1 MLENSDISSYQKES
15 KNLAVEISGQIQGL
29 YNLLETNKEKI
40 IVISDQYFINSL
52 MTGFNSIET
61 MDYRNFDLITNIL
74 LKLNGEEELAD
85 LQSKISEDTS
95 LYKISDLESFLDKEI
110 FTFIYEC
117 LLLPLLIIVTNL
129 LLLIFIR
136 GIKK

>member
-52 MTGFNSIET
+52 MTGFNSIDNT
-61 MDYRNFDLITNIL
+61 WNS
-74 LKLNGEEELAD
+74 GW
-85 LQSKISEDTS
+85 
-95 LYKISDLESFLDKEI
+95 
-110 FTFIYEC
+110 
-117 LLLPLLIIVTNL
+117 
-129 LLLIFIR
+129 
-136 GIKK
+136 

>member
-1 MLENSDISSYQKES
+1 
-15 KNLAVEISGQIQGL
+15 
-29 YNLLETNKEKI
+29 
-40 IVISDQYFINSL
+40 